1 METTLK
7 IGKDYV
13 DILKDLVKES
23 DIKTQK
29 DYVESMILYFKETG
43 INPKIKNRST
53 ADEISKLRNTV
64 ISFIREQEK
73 KKLDPIIST
82 LNETLDYLRNYY
94 KNEAVTKDDLKA
106 LVVTRTQ
113 DPGPVIKRNPEPVAP
128 LVNDEKYQNLVKHTK
143 GLFSEF
149 IKNFKSSTFGGYSV
163 DKAILER
170 YKALFEKL

>member
-29 DYVESMILYFKETG
+29 EYVETMILYFKETG
-43 INPKIKNRST
+43 INPKVKSRST

-94 KNEAVTKDDLKA
+94 KNEAVTKDDIKA
-106 LVVTRTQ
+106 LVATKSQ
-113 DPGPVIKRNPEPVAP
+113 APAPVIRKEPEPASQ
-128 LVNDEKYQNLVKHTK
+128 LANDEKYQNLVKHTK

>member
-1 METTLK
+1 METTLR
-7 IGKDYV
+7 IDKDYLDV
-13 DILKDLVKES
+13 LKDLVKES

-43 INPKIKNRST
+43 INPKVKNRST

-106 LVVTRTQ
+106 LMLNRTQ
-113 DPGPVIKRNPEPVAP
+113 EPVPVIKKDPEPVTRM
-128 LVNDEKYQNLVKHTK
+128 VNDEKYQNLVKHIK
-143 GLFSEF
+143 GLFNEF

>member
-1 METTLK
+1 MKTTLTVEEEYLNIMK
-7 IGKDYV
+7 G
-13 DILKDLVKES
+13 LVKEHGAKS
-23 DIKTQK
+23 QQ
-29 DYVESMILYFKETG
+29 EFFNSMVSYFKETG
-43 INPKIKNRST
+43 INPRVKNRST

-94 KNEAVTKDDLKA
+94 KNEAVTKDDIKA
-106 LVVTRTQ
+106 LVATKSQ
-113 DPGPVIKRNPEPVAP
+113 APAPVIRKDPEPAAQS
-128 LVNDEKYQNLVKHTK
+128 VNDEKYQNLARHTK
-143 GLFSEF
+143 GLFNEF
-149 IKNFKSSTFGGYSV
+149 VKNFKSSTFGGYSV

>member
-1 METTLK
+1 METTLR
-7 IGKDYV
+7 IEKDYLDV
-13 DILKDLVKES
+13 LKDLVKES
-23 DIKTQK
+23 NIKTQK
-29 DYVESMILYFKETG
+29 EYVESMILYFKETG

-113 DPGPVIKRNPEPVAP
+113 EPGPVIKRDPEPAAQAI
-128 LVNDEKYQNLVKHTK
+128 NDEKYQNLVKHTK
-143 GLFSEF
+143 GLFNEF

>member
-113 DPGPVIKRNPEPVAP
+113 DPGPVIKRNPEPAAP